1 MRIGYL
7 ECFAGISGDMLL
19 GALLDAGVSPELLQQ
34 TAKAL
39 NIGAELHIHH
49 VDRSGIRS
57 TKVDVLENGKLAEAA
72 GHHHHH
78 HDHDHTHEH
87 THAEAHSHEHT
98 HTHED
103 GHTHSHAHATAEAT
117 THTHEHEHSRH
128 DHTHG
133 RSWAQIRELIQHT
146 SLPEDARALALT
158 TFELLAQA
166 EGKIHGIPVEKVH
179 FHEVGSV
186 DTITDI
192 VCGAVGLCSL
202 NVQQW
207 HATPVNVGS
216 GFVEC
221 AHGTFPVPAPATA
234 ELLKGI
240 PTYSTGPKKE
250 LVTPTGA
257 ALLRA
262 LKCAYGDAPRFAAEA
277 IGYGAGTRNPEKFPN
292 VLRLSIGEAIPDKN
306 NGVTRREAG
315 QRNVIAL
322 GEAEQNND
330 ATLSEADQNNDVILS
345 EAERSGVQS
354 KDLLFS
360 STTDTVTVLECA
372 IDDASPQI
380 LAHALELAIENG
392 ALDVMAA
399 PVTMKKGRLG
409 TLLTVLAKPENAA
422 ALEALLFR
430 ETTTLGIRHRN
441 EQRSIL
447 DRDFVTV
454 ETAYGKIRIKVAGAK
469 GAVAWT
475 ASPNAMPEYEDC
487 RRAAREH
494 AVPLKA
500 VTEAALIAFHAAGEK
515 APA

>member
-19 GALLDAGVSPELLQQ
+19 GALIDAGVPADLLQQ

-39 NIGAELHIHH
+39 NIGAELRIHH

-57 TKVDVLENGKLAEAA
+57 TKVDVFENGKLAESA
-72 GHHHHH
+72 GHDHNHEHSHTHDHH
-78 HDHDHTHEH
+78 HDHEHDHK
-87 THAEAHSHEHT
+87 
-98 HTHED
+98 HED
-103 GHTHSHAHATAEAT
+103 GHEHSHDGEHAQG
-117 THTHEHEHSRH
+117 RH
-128 DHTHG
+128 HHHTHG
-133 RSWAQIRELIQHT
+133 RSWKQIRELILHAA
-146 SLPEDARALALT
+146 LPEDARAIALT

-166 EGKIHGIPVEKVH
+166 EAKIHGMPVEDVH

-192 VCGAVGLCSL
+192 VCSAVGLCSL
-202 NVQQW
+202 NVLLW
-207 HATPVNVGS
+207 HASVVNVGS

-240 PTYSTGPKKE
+240 PTYSSGPKKE

-257 ALLRA
+257 ALLRS
-262 LKCAYGDAPRFAAEA
+262 LKCTFGEAPNFVTDN
-277 IGYGAGTRNPEKFPN
+277 IGYGAGSRNPERFPN
-292 VLRLSIGEAIPDKN
+292 VLRLSIGEGSD
-306 NGVTRREAG
+306 
-315 QRNVIAL
+315 IA
-322 GEAEQNND
+322 Q
-330 ATLSEADQNNDVILS
+330 TH
-345 EAERSGVQS
+345 
-354 KDLLFS
+354 
-360 STTDTVTVLECA
+360 STKTDTVTVLECA

-399 PVTMKKGRLG
+399 PVAMKKGRLG
-409 TLLTVLAKPENAA
+409 TLLTVLAKPEDAS
-422 ALEALLFR
+422 ALEDLLFR
-430 ETTTLGIRHRN
+430 ETTTLGIRRRN

-447 DRDFVTV
+447 DRTLVTV
-454 ETAYGKIRIKVAGAK
+454 ETAYGKIRVKVAS
-469 GAVAWT
+469 T
-475 ASPNAMPEYEDC
+475 ADGPRNAMPEYEDC

-500 VTEAALIAFHAAGEK
+500 VTEAALAGFRAVKETIT
-515 APA
+515 A